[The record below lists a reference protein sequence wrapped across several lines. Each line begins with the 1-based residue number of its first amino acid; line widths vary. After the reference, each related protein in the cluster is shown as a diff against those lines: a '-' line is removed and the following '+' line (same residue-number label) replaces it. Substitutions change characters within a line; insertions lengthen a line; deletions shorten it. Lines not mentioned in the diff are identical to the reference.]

1 MRKLLVILLF
11 MPLAVLAQPDSL
23 ELLFT
28 WDDAS
33 IEASELG
40 NNRYNEV
47 FGFTIGLDEYAVIG
61 STKGAHIF
69 SLKEG
74 EEELVAFIEGS
85 TSGREIIHRD
95 FDVYQNY
102 LYMVADQGDGSTLQI
117 IDLSNLPES
126 VEEVYSSN
134 EYIIRAHN
142 IFIDHE
148 KRRMYSCGGA
158 LSGVVQGFAKPN
170 HLSIFSLDDPEN
182 PKLLL
187 DCREQIGFWRLI
199 GYVHDIYVRNDTAYC
214 NAGQKGM
221 FVIDFSSLTD
231 VKILGSLREYEHK
244 GYNHQG
250 FLHPTKNL
258 YVMADE
264 THGMDLKMVDVT
276 DLKEMELLDRFT
288 TGVSAEYT
296 VPHNAYWLGDYV
308 YVSYYL
314 DGVYIFDA
322 SDPTDVKAVYH
333 YDTNELFPEDDFN
346 GCWGVYPYLPSG
358 RILASGMV
366 NGLFVF
372 WSPFKQRPQEVVI
385 RDLSLKRNLVKE
397 ELELSNNWIGEEVE
411 FSITS
416 VTGAYVF
423 HSQLPEGENIISLPP
438 SFDSGW
444 YSLKIKSK
452 SEVKYFRF
460 YKI

>member
-1 MRKLLVILLF
+1 MRKLLIILFF

-69 SLKEG
+69 ALKEG

-95 FDVYQNY
+95 FDVYRNY
-102 LYMVADQGDGSTLQI
+102 LYMVADQGDSSTLQI

-170 HLSIFSLDDPEN
+170 HLSIFSL
-182 PKLLL
+182 
-187 DCREQIGFWRLI
+187 
-199 GYVHDIYVRNDTAYC
+199 
-214 NAGQKGM
+214 
-221 FVIDFSSLTD
+221 
-231 VKILGSLREYEHK
+231 
-244 GYNHQG
+244 
-250 FLHPTKNL
+250 
-258 YVMADE
+258 
-264 THGMDLKMVDVT
+264 
-276 DLKEMELLDRFT
+276 
-288 TGVSAEYT
+288 
-296 VPHNAYWLGDYV
+296 
-308 YVSYYL
+308 
-314 DGVYIFDA
+314 
-322 SDPTDVKAVYH
+322 
-333 YDTNELFPEDDFN
+333 
-346 GCWGVYPYLPSG
+346 
-358 RILASGMV
+358 
-366 NGLFVF
+366 
-372 WSPFKQRPQEVVI
+372 RP
-385 RDLSLKRNLVKE
+385 
-397 ELELSNNWIGEEVE
+397 
-411 FSITS
+411 
-416 VTGAYVF
+416 
-423 HSQLPEGENIISLPP
+423 
-438 SFDSGW
+438 
-444 YSLKIKSK
+444 
-452 SEVKYFRF
+452 
-460 YKI
+460 